1 MPLTI
6 TTESPLSVSSRALI
20 DGSEQA
26 LRSVYSSD
34 ECFTFSADEL
44 DAPEITFLVANNGS
58 DAVGCVALVNC
69 GTYGEVKRLFVSPAA
84 RGTGTAKA
92 LMDAL
97 ETCAARMGLPEILL
111 ETGDKLAAAVS
122 LYSARGYVK
131 REKFGPYED
140 HPASLF
146 MAKRIA

>member
-6 TTESPLSVSSRALI
+6 TPESPLTESSRALI

-34 ECFTFSADEL
+34 ECFTFSAEEL
-44 DAPEITFLVANNGS
+44 DAPEITFLVAHNDS

-69 GTYGEVKRLFVSPAA
+69 DTYGEVKRLFVSPAA
-84 RGTGTAKA
+84 RGTGAAKA

-97 ETCAARMGLPEILL
+97 ETRAAQMGLREILL

-122 LYSARGYVK
+122 LYSARGYM
-131 REKFGPYED
+131 RRGKFGAYED

-146 MAKRIA
+146 MGKRIA